1 MHSTSAYL
9 LGSQKPV
16 KWAPEM
22 IMLFWETLQCN
33 KRFRA
38 FLIDSNRAHDFVVI
52 FIFYAIEYKTDASR
66 QGIVRMC
73 VFLLQTLSVEPN
85 FGIKLNEKFAAQET
99 LPASIRVSNFTG
111 TYADFLVTVGI
122 TFLCI
127 YIKTDGISRYTLC

>member
-1 MHSTSAYL
+1 
-9 LGSQKPV
+9 
-16 KWAPEM
+16 
-22 IMLFWETLQCN
+22 MLFWETLQCN

-73 VFLLQTLSVEPN
+73 VFLLQTMSVEPN

-99 LPASIRVSNFTG
+99 LPASIRVSNFNG

-122 TFLCI
+122 GFL
-127 YIKTDGISRYTLC
+127 YIDTKADGSSQYTPC